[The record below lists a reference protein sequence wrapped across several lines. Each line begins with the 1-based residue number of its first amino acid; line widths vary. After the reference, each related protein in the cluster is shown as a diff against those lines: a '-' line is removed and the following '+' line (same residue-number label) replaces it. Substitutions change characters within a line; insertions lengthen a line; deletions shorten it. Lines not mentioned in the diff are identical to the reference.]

1 MRETIAV
8 FPTPQPHI
16 RRVPVDRAWVWL
28 AAGWRDMVSE
38 PSQSIAWG
46 LVPVV
51 AGWSAAELF
60 LWLDLPYLLI
70 PLGAGFFFIGPFVA
84 GSFYE
89 ISRRREIGLP
99 IDARAVAFAWQ
110 RNADQ
115 IALMGV
121 VLLVFHLVWLR
132 VAQLLFAIF
141 EWRTVPSW
149 DRFADLVWYSSRS
162 LPFLAIGIACGAA
175 LAAAAFAIGAFS
187 IPYLL
192 DRRSSNLF
200 EAIATSI
207 TAVRQNAK
215 PMLLWAAL
223 IVFLVVVGMI
233 PGLIGLVVTLP
244 VIGHATWHA
253 YRDIVV
259 FDQD

>member
-1 MRETIAV
+1 MREIIAV

-38 PSQSIAWG
+38 PQQSLAWG

-51 AGWSAAELF
+51 AGWSAAALF

-99 IDARAVAFAWQ
+99 VDAQAVAFAWQ

-121 VLLVFHLVWLR
+121 VLLVFHLVWMR
-132 VAQLLFAIF
+132 VAQLLFAVF

-162 LPFLAIGIACGAA
+162 LPFLAIGIACGAV

-192 DRRSSNLF
+192 DRRDSNLF

-207 TAVRQNAK
+207 TAVRLNGK

-259 FDQD
+259 FDAA

>member
-1 MRETIAV
+1 MHETIAV

-28 AAGWRDMVSE
+28 AAGWRDMLSE
-38 PSQSIAWG
+38 PRQSLTWG
-46 LVPVV
+46 LVPVA
-51 AGWSAAELF
+51 AGWCAAALF
-60 LWLDLPYLLI
+60 LWFDLPYLLI

-99 IDARAVAFAWQ
+99 VDREAVATAWR
-110 RNADQ
+110 RNPEQ

-121 VLLVFHLVWLR
+121 VLLVFHLAWMRL
-132 VAQLLFAIF
+132 AQLLFALF
-141 EWRTVPSW
+141 EWRSVPSW
-149 DRFADLVWYSSRS
+149 DRFSDVVWYSSRN
-162 LPFLAIGIACGAA
+162 LPFLMVGIVCGAA

-192 DRRSSNLF
+192 DRKSSNLF

-207 TAVRQNAK
+207 TAVRQNIR

-253 YRDIVV
+253 YRDVVV
-259 FDQD
+259 FDEK

>member
-1 MRETIAV
+1 M
-8 FPTPQPHI
+8 
-16 RRVPVDRAWVWL
+16 L
-28 AAGWRDMVSE
+28 SE
-38 PSQSIAWG
+38 PWQSLTWG
-46 LVPVV
+46 LVPVA
-51 AGWSAAELF
+51 AGWCAAALF
-60 LWLDLPYLLI
+60 LWFDLPYLLI

-99 IDARAVAFAWQ
+99 VDREAVATAWR
-110 RNADQ
+110 RNPEQ

-121 VLLVFHLVWLR
+121 VLLVFHLAWMRL
-132 VAQLLFAIF
+132 AQLLFAIF
-141 EWRTVPSW
+141 EWRSVPSW
-149 DRFADLVWYSSRS
+149 DRFSDIVWYSSRN
-162 LPFLAIGIACGAA
+162 LPFLMVGIVCGAA

-192 DRRSSNLF
+192 DRKSSNLF

-207 TAVRQNAK
+207 TAVRQNIR

-253 YRDIVV
+253 YRDVVV
-259 FDQD
+259 FDDK